1 MSYLSSNPYVLN
13 IVPLFDVANNVGGT
27 LTTTD
32 CNIVN
37 LQTMV
42 NYDTKGILTN
52 SIQPFDTGAIVDM
65 TGAFSVTGSLLVNG
79 VDVGPNIL
87 GGNTIV
93 GNTFQ
98 VNLGGTAL
106 NMYSTAVSSVNIEFI
121 TAGNSVLQID
131 DLGRVLYQGD
141 GSNSNVN
148 RLWVSSSI
156 LHADRAAINLGG
168 LSNMSTIFDVW
179 NGDAYFDGNVNV
191 KGDVICNQVF
201 QFSDER
207 LKTNIKPLDGALST
221 ICALQGVWYDM
232 GGKPSLGFIAQE
244 VDKVIPE
251 AVCKTNPDAWA
262 VDYSKIVP
270 VLVEAIKE
278 LVKDR

>member
-13 IVPLFDVANNVGGT
+13 LVPLFDVANNVGGS
-27 LTTTD
+27 LTTSD
-32 CNIVN
+32 SNIAN

-42 NYDTKGILTN
+42 NYDTKGLLAN
-52 SIQPFDTGAIVDM
+52 SLQAFDTGSIVDM
-65 TGAFSVTGSLLVNG
+65 TGSFAVTGELLVNG
-79 VDVGPNIL
+79 VQVGPNL
-87 GGNTIV
+87 VGGNSV
-93 GNTFQ
+93 AGNTFQ
-98 VNLGGTAL
+98 VELGGTAL
-106 NMYSTAVSSVNIEFI
+106 NMYSTAVNSVNIEFI
-121 TAGNSVLQID
+121 TGGNSVLQID

-148 RLWVSSSI
+148 RLWVSSSV

-168 LSNMSTIFDVW
+168 ISTMSTIFDVW

-191 KGDVICNQVF
+191 AGDVICNQVYT
-201 QFSDER
+201 FSDER
-207 LKTNIKPLDGALST
+207 LKSNIRPLGSALST

-232 GGKPSLGFIAQE
+232 GGKPSLGFIAQD
-244 VDKVIPE
+244 VDKVISE
-251 AVCKTNPDAWA
+251 AVCKSDPERWA

-278 LVKDR
+278 LVKA